1 MFEFALAW
9 IDNFYMGAFN
19 RMRLEIKAGNLSIA
33 EQSMATKERD
43 CAPATMRRCAKPQVR

>member
-9 IDNFYMGAFN
+9 IASFYMGAFN